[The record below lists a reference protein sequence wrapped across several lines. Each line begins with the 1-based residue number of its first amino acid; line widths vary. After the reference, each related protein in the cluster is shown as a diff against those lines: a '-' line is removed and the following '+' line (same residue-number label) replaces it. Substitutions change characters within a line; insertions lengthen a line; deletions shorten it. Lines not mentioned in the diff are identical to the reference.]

1 MIVDD
6 LNLFGGAIAPDET
19 NPPLVVDSDRVL
31 SLAVALKRF
40 EPIAWRLTQ
49 IVQCADAI
57 EQQQLTTSLAF
68 NGAKTRHVLIRKQA
82 RRYCVPE
89 RADHCRSLF
98 CLTEYRK

>member
-6 LNLFGGAIAPDET
+6 VNLFSAALAPYEA
-19 NPPLVVDSDRVL
+19 NPPLIVDSDRVL

-57 EQQQLTTSLAF
+57 EQQQLTTSLPF

-82 RRYCVPE
+82 RRRCVPE
-89 RADHCRSLF
+89 
-98 CLTEYRK
+98 